1 MWVNTLLSRCSES
14 LTGLTLPLQF
24 FVNPAIGNMSTAI
37 EGTSTPALVAAETG
51 TATAPAPAQ
60 TEVAAAA
67 PVATTEEHK
76 VGNCYL
82 RIAWHG
88 IEMTYT
94 DTYACSDSPTWMH
107 S

>member
-51 TATAPAPAQ
+51 TATATQTAPAQ

-67 PVATTEEHK
+67 AAPVATTEENK
-76 VGNCYL
+76 VGDCYL
-82 RIAWHG
+82 RLAWH
-88 IEMTYT
+88 
-94 DTYACSDSPTWMH
+94 
-107 S
+107 